1 MLPQMGETR
10 VLVIHPPVSVA
21 RDFIDYPYFADLGA
35 VQLAAVLEAELG
47 EARVELVD
55 SYAISGARLRWRDD
69 GRALLG
75 VTVDELFAKLE
86 PIDLRSFAMV
96 VVAYTPFHRPPHR
109 DDVLAALL
117 AGLRERVGSE
127 PVILLADCY
136 QSGQHY
142 VEVPGDEVLASYPEA
157 DAYVKYEAERT
168 VPKLV
173 RAWLDASERPRGT
186 HRGESP
192 ALDELPFPLWGRV
205 DLPAYD
211 RFKHSVV
218 ADLGRPVWTFPIDGR
233 TMPIVTSRGCPF
245 TCIHCSSNPETPL
258 GEPKK
263 QRRYSPE
270 RLREYL
276 KFMAGLGTTRL
287 EVSDEL
293 INVNE
298 RHFDVFLEQVVA
310 LDLKFDC
317 PNGMR
322 ADYLLDRHL
331 EQMRGRVNML
341 SVSAESGV
349 QRVVTE
355 VVRKQL
361 DLGTIEDAAQ
371 RAHAVGVP
379 LMIHY
384 MIGLPGE
391 TAEEI
396 NGTLGFAL
404 RLWDEFR
411 AWPAVQ
417 YATPLPGTELA
428 AKVEARTGV
437 KLPIIEDWG
446 PYFQT
451 AATSASGGGTPTDGV
466 DQETLEKFMW
476 TFQQR
481 LEASQ
486 GPKKLIMNVTYVCN
500 NHCTFC
506 AVGTRTQLD
515 GHPTRQREKLL
526 EYRQQGVQMVDFD
539 GGEPTLNP
547 ELIPLIKA
555 ARGMGYTRIN
565 VTTNGR
571 RCVYENFASAL
582 VNSGLT
588 TLLFSVHG
596 HDARTHAQQVGVAE
610 AFEQTTEGIRNCLK
624 FAPKHVELGMN
635 ITVTKGNHDKIDL
648 LAQLCWDL
656 GLRWMNIQFLTPF
669 GRATSWVAPDT
680 QKAAEH
686 AVAVMD
692 AWEGKIRF
700 QVINLPFC
708 FMPKHTHLM
717 QGDLAKL
724 ERHMAFVNNETVNL
738 AEYLAERRVRK
749 PVCKTCP
756 HACFCGGFYE
766 LDQVPEPPWL
776 IAPEDLVRPIGDP
789 RRHESVPA
797 GFSERVKQRLRD
809 EGVET
814 V

>member
-1 MLPQMGETR
+1 MGLSR

-21 RDFIDYPYFADLGA
+21 RDFIDYPYFANLGA
-35 VQLAAVLEAELG
+35 VQLAGVLADRFG
-47 EARVELVD
+47 DAAVELRD
-55 SYAISGARLRWRDD
+55 AFAQDGARLRWRDD
-69 GRALLG
+69 GRAQLG
-75 VTVDELFAKLE
+75 VEVAALLASLPEGDDAA
-86 PIDLRSFAMV
+86 I
-96 VVAYTPFHRPPHR
+96 VVAYTVFHRPPHR
-109 DDVLAALL
+109 DDLLAALL
-117 AGLRERVGSE
+117 VGLRERHSG
-127 PVILLADCY
+127 PIILADCY

-142 VEVPGDEVLASYPEA
+142 VEVPGEQVLASYPEV
-157 DAYVKYEAERT
+157 DAYVKYEAEVT
-168 VPKLV
+168 VPELL
-173 RAWLDASERPRGT
+173 ATYLEGGARPAGV
-186 HRGESP
+186 HRGASP
-192 ALDELPFPLWGRV
+192 KLDDLAFPAWSRV
-205 DLPAYD
+205 DLDAYD
-211 RFKHSVV
+211 RFRASVE
-218 ADLGRPVWTFPIDGR
+218 AELGRPVWTFPIDGR
-233 TMPIVTSRGCPF
+233 TLPMVSSRGCPF
-245 TCIHCSSNPETPL
+245 TCIHCSSNPETPI
-258 GEPKK
+258 GAVKT

-270 RLREYL
+270 RLRAYL
-276 KFMAGLGTTRL
+276 RDLAALGATRL
-287 EVSDEL
+287 AVSDEL

-298 RHFDVFLEQVVA
+298 RHFDAFLDEVVA

-322 ADYLLDRHL
+322 ADYLLPRHL

-341 SVSAESGV
+341 SISAESGV

-355 VVRKQL
+355 VVKKQL
-361 DLGTIEDAAQ
+361 DLQTIRDAAE
-371 RAHAVGVP
+371 RAHAANVP

-391 TAEEI
+391 TVEDI
-396 NGTLGFAL
+396 NGTLAFAL
-404 RLWDEFR
+404 DLWDEFQ

-428 AKVEARTGV
+428 ALAEVRTGAS
-437 KLPIIEDWG
+437 LPIVEDWG

-451 AATSASGGGTPTDGV
+451 APSATGV
-466 DQETLEKFMW
+466 APEVLEKFMW

-481 LEASQ
+481 LAASQ

-515 GHPTRQREKLL
+515 GHPTRQREQLVQ
-526 EYRQQGVQMVDFD
+526 YRQQGVVMVDFD

-555 ARGMGYTRIN
+555 ARGMGYQRVN

-571 RCVYENFASAL
+571 RCVYENYAAKL

-610 AFEQTTEGIRNCLK
+610 AFEQTCAGIRNSLRY
-624 FAPKHVELGMN
+624 APRGVELGMN
-635 ITVTKGNHDKIDL
+635 ITVTKGNHDKIDK

-680 QKAAEH
+680 QKAADH
-686 AVAVMD
+686 AADVID
-692 AWEGKIRF
+692 AWAGKIRF

-708 FMPKHTHLM
+708 FMPRHQELM

-724 ERHMAFVNNETVNL
+724 ERHMVFVNNETVNL
-738 AEYLAERRVRK
+738 AEYLAERRIRK
-749 PVCKTCP
+749 PVCAGCP

-776 IAPEDLVRPIGDP
+776 IAPEDLVRPIDDP

-797 GFSERVKQRLRD
+797 GFSDRVKQRL
-809 EGVET
+809 GLS
-814 V
+814 

>member
-1 MLPQMGETR
+1 MIEPR
-10 VLVIHPPVSVA
+10 VLVIHPPASVA

-35 VQLAAVLEAELG
+35 VQLAAVLEREFG
-47 EARVELVD
+47 RERVELLD
-55 SYAISGARLRWRDD
+55 AYALPGARLSWRPD

-75 VTVDELFAKLE
+75 VEVERVLELATGQFAA
-86 PIDLRSFAMV
+86 I

-117 AGLRERVGSE
+117 AGLRERFADA
-127 PVILLADCY
+127 VIVLADCY

-142 VEVPGDEVLASYPEA
+142 VEVAGETVLASYPEV
-157 DAYVKYEAERT
+157 DAWVKFEAEQT
-168 VPKLV
+168 VPELL
-173 RAWLDASERPRGT
+173 RGLFDRGERPTGT
-186 HRGESP
+186 HRGAQP
-192 ALDELPFPLWGRV
+192 NLDALPFPAWSRI
-205 DLPAYD
+205 DLAAYD
-211 RFKHSVV
+211 AFKASVV
-218 ADLGRPVWTFPIDGR
+218 GDLGRGPWTFPIDGR
-233 TMPIVTSRGCPF
+233 TLPLLTSRGCPF
-245 TCIHCSSNPETPL
+245 TCIHCSSNPDTPR

-263 QRRYSPE
+263 QRRISPE
-270 RLREYL
+270 RLREYVGFL
-276 KFMAGLGTTRL
+276 QGIGATRL
-287 EVSDEL
+287 EVLDEL

-298 RHFDVFLEQVVA
+298 RHFDSFLAAIVEH
-310 LDLKFDC
+310 DLAFDC

-322 ADYLLDRHL
+322 ADYLLPRHL
-331 EQMRGRVNML
+331 ELMQGRVNML

-361 DLGTIEDAAQ
+361 DLQAIEQAA
-371 RAHAVGVP
+371 ANAEAAGVP
-379 LMIHY
+379 LMIHF

-396 NGTLGFAL
+396 NGTLAFAL
-404 RLWDEFR
+404 RLWDQHR

-417 YATPLPGTELA
+417 YATPLPGTVLA
-428 AKVEARTGV
+428 VQAEQRSGKA
-437 KLPIIEDWG
+437 LPIVADWG

-451 AATSASGGGTPTDGV
+451 APSLPSRPPAAENDPTEAGV
-466 DQETLEKFMW
+466 DKPTLEQFMW

-481 LEASQ
+481 LAASQ
-486 GPKKLIMNVTYVCN
+486 GAKKLIMNVTYVCN

-506 AVGTRTQLD
+506 AVGTRTQID
-515 GHPTRQREKLL
+515 GHPTRQRELL
-526 EYRQQGVQMVDFD
+526 AKYREQGVVMVDFD

-547 ELIPLIKA
+547 ELIPLVKA
-555 ARGMGYTRIN
+555 ARHMGYQRIN

-571 RCVYENFASAL
+571 RCVYEAYAAAL

-610 AFEQTTEGIRNCLK
+610 AFEQTTEGIRNCLRY
-624 FAPKHVELGMN
+624 APRGVELGMN
-635 ITVTKGNHDKIDL
+635 ITVTKGNHDKIDKL
-648 LAQLCWDL
+648 VQLCWDL

-669 GRATSWVAPDT
+669 GKATSWVAPDT
-680 QKAAEH
+680 QKAADH
-686 AVAVMD
+686 AMAVMT
-692 AWEGKIRF
+692 AWAGKIKF

-708 FMPKHTHLM
+708 FMPGWESVM
-717 QGDLAKL
+717 QGDMAKL
-724 ERHMAFVNNETVNL
+724 ERHMVFVNNETVNL

-749 PVCKTCP
+749 PVCATCP

-776 IAPEDLVRPIGDP
+776 IAAADLVRPIDDP
-789 RRHESVPA
+789 RRHESVPK
-797 GFSERVKQRLRD
+797 GFSDRVKQRLAA

-814 V
+814 P